1 MKKTI
6 LAGIVGAA
14 IAGAI
19 GFAAPAAQATPCSYF
34 GDNPAEQTGI
44 CGAPDLSQSMQ
55 NAVGNLKNNFSPSN
69 AAANASANFSPSTA
83 AGNLEHNLTHG
94 VGSEDQNAP

>member
-6 LAGIVGAA
+6 LASIAGAA
-14 IAGAI
+14 IAGAFGI
-19 GFAAPAAQATPCSYF
+19 GAPAAQAAPCSYF
-34 GDNPAEQTGI
+34 GDDPATQSGI

-55 NAVGNLKNNFSPSN
+55 NAASNLKTNFSPSK
-69 AAANASANFSPSTA
+69 AAGNLADNLNPSTA